1 MYLST
6 WSLVPTCIAKTNKQL
21 SQSRAAFCS
30 NYQQWTYL
38 DIRSLESSP
47 NHLGLQASALTTV
60 PQNQQYPVYKRGHF
74 RHFETFLSWPSKEP
88 MSDCLDQK
96 MRATQLSLISLQTLR
111 HLHFSME
118 NKISSKSEKE
128 TDFQRVWKRKK
139 ETRWP
144 WILMKASFS
153 PLRQPRQGLW
163 TSRICPRS
171 QPSLL
176 SAMVETSA
184 TSWQRSC
191 LLDLENW
198 LCFNVV
204 CWFV

>member
-1 MYLST
+1 MSNTLFIKEAISVFLKPFWVDLQRSQWVTAWIKRWEPLSLA
-6 WSLVPTCIAKTNKQL
+6 W
-21 SQSRAAFCS
+21 F
-30 NYQQWTYL
+30 
-38 DIRSLESSP
+38 
-47 NHLGLQASALTTV
+47 H
-60 PQNQQYPVYKRGHF
+60 YKRCAIS
-74 RHFETFLSWPSKEP
+74 TFLWKIKSAAKVKKKLIFKE
-88 MSDCLDQK
+88 
-96 MRATQLSLISLQTLR
+96 
-111 HLHFSME
+111 F
-118 NKISSKSEKE
+118 EKE
-128 TDFQRVWKRKK
+128 KK
-139 ETRWP
+139 KLGWP